1 MTTRV
6 QLTEPPFFSFSPVK
20 TAICSELGELNC
32 PPAKIVSVTAPT
44 GYGKTVFLA
53 SLFQQYHRAGADC
66 RWLSLE
72 VRDSSLERLLTHLE
86 MILTAPQSEVDPRQA
101 MHQGDEP
108 VDQRIGSLLQSLSLL
123 SGPVVLF
130 LDNLNCCTDETLGR
144 LLDAMIFGTP
154 ASVCL
159 VIASTGVLPFNQARA
174 KLEGR
179 LRQVGYAE
187 LSLGPTDVRQL
198 LGADLCGRM
207 SSTAIEAVARQ
218 SEGWPA
224 AVRLMQ
230 IILSA
235 AEQPE
240 EALSRFSGADE
251 DLAAFLN
258 RQVLQGFDSRSR
270 QFLLEI
276 SLLRTF
282 GVNLCRQATGDDGA
296 AALVDRLLKQNVF
309 VIPLDRNRSWY
320 RLHALF
326 REFLL
331 DEAQRQ
337 ISAERRREILSRAAE
352 WCEHAGLWQDAID
365 YALEAESSSL
375 ATAILERVAAMFVR
389 DRGDLHQYIEWVE
402 RLHASGIHCGL
413 EADFWYVWA
422 LIFHRRYEYARQQL
436 ERLSRRLEDDSGP
449 TDRGAHGA
457 AFRRRLDV
465 IRIAINVYT
474 DRLPEAYAQAVSW
487 LDGLSDDDPFN
498 VATIAS
504 AAGIH
509 LSTAFEFVEARKLMR
524 VAQSYIAQARSD
536 YGEAWVTLLSSMTAL
551 HDGDFVHAHQ
561 ELLAG
566 LARAKAAL
574 GEGSGIVGTIALLAA
589 KSAVEMNLETQARD
603 LLVLGLRKFQSH
615 GLVDTSAF
623 GLDAAVKLWQG
634 TDNDVVSVAE
644 MRELAGAYSPRL
656 ALMLSCFLI
665 RRLLRLGR
673 TDEALLEAAQIGLS
687 AEKSADVRLA
697 AGAHESASSR
707 DLWTAAEIELAIAA
721 GRIKQA
727 AVLVA
732 EQTRLAREQGRSAR
746 LVELALDEAA
756 MSLCTHNP
764 APAGRHLIRAV
775 TLAAR
780 RRHIRPF
787 RDRAE
792 LIAGLVNETRA
803 KDWGFVLDEERSFF
817 AEICRDLPLTNSAL
831 LNQLEDLKIAS
842 ALTDTPT
849 ARELELLTLVE
860 AGLSNQQLADKLSV
874 SVATVKWHL
883 YNLYTKLGVSSRSAA
898 ISRARALNLM
908 SR

>member
-6 QLTEPPFFSFSPVK
+6 PLAEPPFFSFAPVK

-32 PPAKIVSVTAPT
+32 PPAKVVSVTAPT

-53 SLFQQYHRAGADC
+53 SLFQQYRRAGADC

-72 VRDSSLERLLTHLE
+72 VRDTSVERLLAHFEAL
-86 MILTAPQSEVDPRQA
+86 LTAPRSEVDLHQA
-101 MHQGDEP
+101 LHQGDEP
-108 VDQRIGSLLQSLSLL
+108 VDERIASLLRSLSLL

-130 LDNLNCCTDETLGR
+130 VDNLNSCTDETLGR

-154 ASVCL
+154 SSIYL
-159 VIASTGVLPFNQARA
+159 VLASTGVLPFNQARA

-179 LRQVGYAE
+179 LRQVGYTE
-187 LSLGPTDVRQL
+187 LSLNHADVRHL
-198 LGADLCGRM
+198 LGAELCGRL
-207 SSTAIEAVARQ
+207 SASAVETVARQ

-235 AEQPE
+235 SEQPE

-251 DLAAFLN
+251 DLAALLN
-258 RQVLQGFDSRSR
+258 RQVLQGFDQRSR

-296 AALVDRLLKQNVF
+296 AAFVDHLLKHNVF

-326 REFLL
+326 REFLV

-365 YALEAESSSL
+365 YAVEAGSSSL

-402 RLHASGIHCGL
+402 KLHAAGVQCGW

-436 ERLSRRLEDDSGP
+436 ERLSARLRDESDANK
-449 TDRGAHGA
+449 RGGDTA
-457 AFRRRLDV
+457 AFRRRLEV
-465 IRIAINVYT
+465 IRIAINTYT
-474 DRLPEAYAQAVSW
+474 DRLPEAHAQSVAW

-509 LSTAFEFVEARKLMR
+509 LSSAFEFVEARKLMR
-524 VAQSYIAQARSD
+524 EAQSYIAQARSD
-536 YGEAWVTLLSSMTAL
+536 YGQAWVTLLSSMASL
-551 HDGDFVHAHQ
+551 HDGSFVDAHQ

-566 LARAKAAL
+566 LARARAAL
-574 GEGSGIVGTIALLAA
+574 GENSGIAGTIALLAA
-589 KSAVEMNLETQARD
+589 KSAVEMNLDAEARQ
-603 LLVLGLRKFQSH
+603 LLVQGLRKFQSH

-623 GLDAAVKLWQG
+623 GLDAAVKLWKG
-634 TDNDVVSVAE
+634 AADDVVPVAE
-644 MRELAGAYSPRL
+644 MRELAGAYPPRL
-656 ALMLSCFLI
+656 SLMLSCFLI
-665 RRLLRLGR
+665 RRFLRLGK
-673 TDEALLEAAQIGLS
+673 TDEALAEAAQIGLP
-687 AEKSADVRLA
+687 AERRSGAGLP

-707 DLWTAAEIELAIAA
+707 DLWIAAEIELAIVA

-727 AVLVA
+727 AALVA
-732 EQTRLAREQGRSAR
+732 EQTRLAREQGRWAR

-780 RRHIRPF
+780 RRFIRPF

-803 KDWGFVLDEERSFF
+803 KDWGFVQEEERSFF

-831 LNQLEDLKIAS
+831 LDQLEDLKVVS

-860 AGLSNQQLADKLSV
+860 AGLSNQQLADRLAV

-898 ISRARALNLM
+898 LSRARALNLM

>member
-1 MTTRV
+1 MTTGL
-6 QLTEPPFFSFSPVK
+6 QLAEPPFFSFSPVK
-20 TAICSELGELNC
+20 TGISSELGEGGI
-32 PPAKIVSVTAPT
+32 PPAKVISVTAPT

-53 SLFQQYHRAGADC
+53 SLFQQYRRAGADC

-72 VRDSSLERLLTHLE
+72 SRDGSIERLLAHIERLLSTPRSE
-86 MILTAPQSEVDPRQA
+86 MDLHQA
-101 MHQGDEP
+101 LHQGDEP
-108 VDQRIGSLLQSLSLL
+108 VDERIAALLQSLSLL

-130 LDNLNCCTDETLGR
+130 VDNLNCCTDETLGR
-144 LLDAMIFGTP
+144 LLDAIIFGTP
-154 ASVCL
+154 SWVYL
-159 VIASTGVLPFNQARA
+159 VLASTGVLPFNQARA

-179 LRQVGYAE
+179 LRQVGYRE
-187 LSLGPTDVRQL
+187 LSLSAADVRQL
-198 LGADLCGRM
+198 LGTELCGRL
-207 SSTAIEAVARQ
+207 SSSAIDTVARQ

-235 AEQPE
+235 SERPE
-240 EALSRFSGADE
+240 DALGQFSGADE
-251 DLAAFLN
+251 DLAALLN
-258 RQVLQGFDSRSR
+258 RQVLQGFDGRSR

-282 GVNLCRQATGDDGA
+282 GVNLCRQATGDEA
-296 AALVDRLLKQNVF
+296 AAEFVERLLRQNVF
-309 VIPLDRNRSWY
+309 VIPLDRKRSWY

-337 ISAERRREILSRAAE
+337 ISPQRRREILSRAAE

-365 YALEAESSSL
+365 YALEAESGSL

-402 RLHASGIHCGL
+402 RLHASGVRCGL

-436 ERLSRRLEDDSGP
+436 ERLSRRLHDDP
-449 TDRGAHGA
+449 AVAERNAHSA
-457 AFRRRLDV
+457 AFRRRLEV
-465 IRIAINVYT
+465 ISIAINVYT
-474 DRLPEAYAQAVSW
+474 DRLPEAYQQSVTW
-487 LDGLSDDDPFN
+487 LGALCGDDPFD

-509 LSTAFEFVEARKLMR
+509 LSSAFEFVEARKVMR

-536 YGEAWVTLLSSMTAL
+536 YGEGWVTLLSSMAAL

-561 ELLAG
+561 DLLAG
-566 LARAKAAL
+566 LARVKATL
-574 GEGSGIVGTIALLAA
+574 GEGSGIAGTIALLAA
-589 KSAVEMNLETQARD
+589 KSGVEMNLETEARE
-603 LLVLGLRKFQSH
+603 LLAQGLRKFQTH

-623 GLDAAVKLWQG
+623 GLDAAVKLWKG
-634 TDNDVVSVAE
+634 SANDVVSIAE

-656 ALMLSCFLI
+656 SLMLSCFLI
-665 RRLLRLGR
+665 RRFLRLGK
-673 TDEALLEAAQIGLS
+673 TDEALVEAAQIGLS
-687 AEKSADVRLA
+687 GEKSVAIKLP

-707 DLWTAAEIELAIAA
+707 DLWVAAEIELAIVA
-721 GRIKQA
+721 GRMKHA
-727 AVLVA
+727 AALVA
-732 EQTRLAREQGRSAR
+732 EQTRLAREQGRWAR

-756 MSLCTHNP
+756 ISLCTHNP

-775 TLAAR
+775 TLAAKR
-780 RRHIRPF
+780 RYIRPF

-792 LIAGLVNETRA
+792 LIAGLVNETKP
-803 KDWGFVLDEERSFF
+803 KDWGFVMEEERSFF
-817 AEICRDLPLTNSAL
+817 AEICHDLPLTNSAL
-831 LNQLEDLKIAS
+831 LDQLEDMNVVS
-842 ALTDTPT
+842 ALSDTPT
-849 ARELELLTLVE
+849 ARELELLTLME
-860 AGLSNQQLADKLSV
+860 AGLSNQQLADRLSV

-898 ISRARALNLM
+898 LSRARALNLM